1 MLAVPISSRTITS
14 RQAVVASALALLIT
28 LYGGLL
34 RLDAY
39 VTKYGTLDHPT
50 WARVATRDVAPLAS
64 RLRPSSVVWRPETRP
79 YVGGDPINYL
89 RFAREMRSFYQ
100 AHVREPVFLAM
111 TRAGLWT
118 LDGQDAGVS
127 FASMLGSILVV
138 LATYLLGSAVFSRSA
153 GLLAALL
160 IAIEYEAITWAPDGW
175 RDDAATATV
184 VLAAWGLVRLH
195 RFPSLRYAILAGG
208 LSAISCLTRLS
219 ALSFVV
225 PALLWLVLDGEASER
240 RQRARHA
247 AIAFVVL
254 ATLVAPFLINCY
266 LATGDPLFALNY
278 HTVYY
283 RHAEG
288 RPIADAMSAGEYVR
302 TKFAERPIGTIDT
315 ALIGLFWQPFV
326 TKWNGFAHWIVG
338 LGSFLQWL
346 AIVGIAAQAFFPAG
360 RLLLVILFASLV
372 PYMLTW
378 NIADGGAWRFTM
390 HAYPFFLI
398 AAASVPIAVWQLAR
412 RFQLAP
418 SAERRAG
425 LRALTLRA
433 SAALAA
439 FLAGVVVYLGLPW
452 FVTREAIVKGEATS
466 LETGARDLVFY
477 RSGWFP
483 PRQDGVTVRISRGP
497 RSLVRLPLPQKRA
510 CDIVLRLD
518 PVTAAAPSVVHVLFN
533 GHLVGVF
540 RLGSDPQRVGSYRFR
555 VHEDMIWRRNELA
568 IVPDSLVAAGG
579 AGERFG
585 WIDPAEQ
592 IGVRLW
598 YVRVLPVESEMIN
611 RQ

>member
-1 MLAVPISSRTITS
+1 MHARAVPNSSWTISKH
-14 RQAVVASALALLIT
+14 AVVALAVALLIT

-50 WARVATRDVAPLAS
+50 WARVLTRDVAPVAS
-64 RLRPSSVVWRPETRP
+64 RLRPSSFSWRPETRP
-79 YVGGDPINYL
+79 YEGGDPTNYL

-111 TRAGLWT
+111 TRGALWM

-127 FASMLGSILVV
+127 FASMLGSVLVV
-138 LATYLLGSAVFSRSA
+138 LATFLLGSAVFSRTV
-153 GLLAALL
+153 GLVAALL

-184 VLAAWGLVRLH
+184 VLAAWGFVRLH
-195 RFPSLRYAILAGG
+195 RSPSLRYAILAGG

-219 ALSFVV
+219 ALSLVLPAFV
-225 PALLWLVLDGEASER
+225 WLVLDGEASG
-240 RQRARHA
+240 RQRRARHGA
-247 AIAFVVL
+247 LAFVVFAAL
-254 ATLVAPFLINCY
+254 LAPFLVNCY

-302 TKFAERPIGTIDT
+302 TKLAERPIGTLDT

-326 TKWNGFAHWIVG
+326 TKWNGFAHWIAG

-346 AIVGIAAQAFFPAG
+346 AIVGIAAWGFFPVG
-360 RLLLVILFASLV
+360 RLLLVILFGSLV

-412 RFQLAP
+412 RLPQIP
-418 SAERRAG
+418 SAERRAA
-425 LRALTLRA
+425 LRTVLLRA
-433 SAALAA
+433 SVALAVAATGAAL
-439 FLAGVVVYLGLPW
+439 YYGLPW
-452 FVTREAIVKGEATS
+452 FVSREAIAKGEATS
-466 LETGARDLVFY
+466 LDTGPRDAVFY
-477 RSGWFP
+477 RGGWFA
-483 PRQDGVTVRISRGP
+483 PRPDGVMVRVSRGR
-497 RSLVRLPLPQKRA
+497 RSLVRLPLPQTRA
-510 CDIVLRLD
+510 YDIVLRLD
-518 PVTAAAPSVVHVLFN
+518 PVMVSAPSTFHVLFN
-533 GHLVGVF
+533 GHMVGMF
-540 RLGSDPQRVGSYRFR
+540 HLASDSQRVGSYRFR
-555 VHEDMIWRRNELA
+555 VHEHMIGRRNELT
-568 IVPDSLVAAGG
+568 IVPESLVAAGS
-579 AGERFG
+579 AGERFA

-592 IGVRLW
+592 IAVRLW
-598 YVRVLPVESEMIN
+598 YVRVLPVP
-611 RQ
+611 